1 VARKSTFRNPYP
13 MDLTLGYVRI
23 SLGTAPEGAD
33 FIVDLHM
40 NGVSM
45 FSTLLHIDAGTETS
59 VGSATPA
66 VIKPSM
72 LYVPDDAKYEVFV
85 TQIGSTVAGAGLKI
99 AITGIKTT

>member
-1 VARKSTFRNPYP
+1 

-23 SLGTAPEGAD
+23 SLGTAPEGAA

-45 FSTLLHIDAGTETS
+45 FDTKVQIDPGMETS

-85 TQIGSTVAGAGLKI
+85 NQIGSTVAGAGLKI
-99 AITGIKTT
+99 AITGIKVEAQ